1 MRISALSTFLLLVSA
16 PAHSAAPQLSELR
29 PRGAQ
34 RGAVFALTLV
44 GTGLSEEAQVLTNLP
59 GTLTRLTPP
68 KDPKR
73 RGLELPL
80 IVELDPNAPVDLYP
94 IRVQTRDGLTNLLFF
109 SVGVFPHVT
118 EEDSDNDSREMAQA
132 VEIPVTVNGT
142 LDGAD
147 RDWYRFHGEAG
158 QRLVFEAEARRAG
171 SGVDPVIR
179 VVDTAGDVIARN
191 DDARGLG
198 VDSRL
203 EITLP
208 QQADYYVEMHDS
220 RFSEQPENFYR
231 LKIGT
236 FTYAEGIFPL
246 GWKRGG
252 EVEVELSGGNLPQ
265 RVKVRP
271 DLAALAETENF
282 TSIPVPGKAGSL
294 PFRFVVSDRAETL
307 EPRGAGVK
315 TLEPSTV
322 MNGRIAEP
330 GEVDRYRLA
339 VSPGEYWQLELT
351 AASLGT
357 SQLYAL
363 LTVYDSNG
371 KQLVSAG
378 AAKPEQSPFAVVFST
393 TTGEDPSLSLTVPEK
408 VHEVLLTV
416 EDLLG
421 RGGGSYSYRLLAKK
435 EEPDFTLRLTT
446 PYVNIPLSGSASVTV
461 VAKRRGYDGPIR
473 LSIPNLPDDLLFDG
487 GNIAVRPNIAGAAQ
501 KLSFRK
507 ASFTLTPKPG
517 ARPRALDLAVWGQ
530 GVTESGEIIRRRAGG
545 PGLVT
550 AIEGAN
556 QEPFVAPWLNM
567 ALPAMVV
574 KEQPA
579 AVEVLTPRYVR
590 LILGMEHDLKWK
602 FVTRQKGIPPPPEIE
617 QSFNPSS
624 FGLNQT
630 VTEKGLDHGMFTVL
644 TTERTRPTKFDVV
657 LSGEISVDG
666 RKEIVTAPAVTFEV
680 VHGFQIDVPTEV
692 AIWAGAS
699 TQLVGRVQREP
710 EFFSPVTIRI
720 DNLPLHVSCP
730 TVEVPGDVEQ
740 FKLMCEADS
749 TAEPGEYEIEI
760 ASSSEL
766 ATRRAKRVPLRMP
779 PVKARLIVR
788 EKTAIKQHA
797 K

>member
-1 MRISALSTFLLLVSA
+1 MRISALSTFLLLVSI
-16 PAHSAAPQLSELR
+16 PAYSAGPQLSELR

-34 RGAVFALTLV
+34 RGSVFGLTLV
-44 GTGLSEEAQVLTNLP
+44 GTGLSEESQVLTNLP

-68 KDPKR
+68 KDPTR
-73 RGLELPL
+73 RGLELPF
-80 IVELDPNAPVDLYP
+80 IVELDPDAPIDLYP

-109 SVGVFPHVT
+109 SVGAFPHVT
-118 EEDSDNDSREMAQA
+118 EEESDNDSRETAQA
-132 VEIPVTVNGT
+132 VEVPVTVSGT

-147 RDWYRFHGEAG
+147 TDWYRFHGEAG

-179 VVDTAGDVIARN
+179 VVDTAGEVVARS

-203 EITLP
+203 EIILP
-208 QQADYYVEMHDS
+208 QQADYYVELHDS
-220 RFSEQPENFYR
+220 KFSEQEENFYR

-246 GWKRGG
+246 GWKRGA

-265 RVKVRP
+265 PVKVRP
-271 DLAALAETENF
+271 DLATLAESANF
-282 TSIPVPGKAGSL
+282 TSIAAPGKAGSL
-294 PFRFVVSDRAETL
+294 PFRFVVSDETETL
-307 EPRGAGVK
+307 EPRGSALK

-322 MNGRIAEP
+322 VNGRISEP

-339 VSPGEYWQLELT
+339 VSPGEYWQFELG

-363 LTVYDSNG
+363 LSVHDSGG
-371 KQLVSAG
+371 KKLVSAG
-378 AAKPEQSPFAVVFST
+378 ATKPEKSPFAVVFSS
-393 TTGEDPSLSLTVPEK
+393 TTGEDPSLSLTVPEQI
-408 VHEVLLTV
+408 HEVQLSV

-421 RGGGSYSYRLLAKK
+421 RGGGSYGYRLLAKK
-435 EEPDFTLRLTT
+435 GEPDFTLRLTT
-446 PYVNIPLSGSASVTV
+446 PYINIPLSGSASATV
-461 VAKRRGYDGPIR
+461 IANRRGYSGPIQ
-473 LSIPNLPDDLLFDG
+473 LSIPNLPDDLVFDG
-487 GNIAVRPNIAGAAQ
+487 GNIAVRPNVSGAAQ
-501 KLSFRK
+501 SLSFRK

-517 ARPRALDLAVWGQ
+517 ATPRALDLTVWGE
-530 GVTESGEIIRRRAGG
+530 GVTESGEIIRRPARG

-567 ALPAMVV
+567 DLPAMVV
-574 KEQPA
+574 KEQPTA
-579 AVEVLTPRYVR
+579 LEILTPRYVR
-590 LILGMEHDLKWK
+590 LILGMEDDLEWK
-602 FVTRQKGIPPPPEIE
+602 FISRQPGISPPQEID
-617 QSFNPSS
+617 QDFAPSS

-630 VTEKGLDHGMFTVL
+630 VTEKGLDHGVFTVL
-644 TTERTRPTKFDVV
+644 TTERTRPGRFDTV

-666 RKEIVTAPAVTFEV
+666 RKEIVTAPAITFEIV
-680 VHGFQIDVPTEV
+680 RGFRIHVPTEV
-692 AIWAGAS
+692 TMRSGAS
-699 TQLVGRVQREP
+699 TQLAGKVEREP
-710 EFFSPVTIRI
+710 EFFSPVTIRL

-740 FKLMCEADS
+740 FQLMCEAES

-766 ATRRAKRVPLRMP
+766 ATRRAKRVPLRLP
-779 PVKARLIVR
+779 PVKARLIVS
-788 EKTAIKQHA
+788 E
-797 K
+797 

>member
-1 MRISALSTFLLLVSA
+1 MRISALSALLLLVSV
-16 PAHSAAPQLSELR
+16 PAYSVGPRLSELR

-44 GTGLSEEAQVLTNLP
+44 GTGLSEDAKVLTNLP

-73 RGLELPL
+73 RGLELPF
-80 IVELDPNAPVDLYP
+80 IVELNPDAPVDLYP

-109 SVGVFPHVT
+109 SVGAFPQVT
-118 EEDSDNDSREMAQA
+118 EEESENDSRAEAQA
-132 VEIPVTVNGT
+132 VEIPVTVNGA

-147 RDWYRFHGEAG
+147 RDWYRFQGEAG
-158 QRLVFEAEARRAG
+158 QRLVFEVEARRAG

-179 VVDTAGDVIARN
+179 VVDSAGDVIARN
-191 DDARGLG
+191 DDAAGLG

-203 EITLP
+203 EVALP
-208 QQADYYVEMHDS
+208 RSGDYYVELHDS
-220 RFSEQPENFYR
+220 RFSEQQENFYR

-236 FTYAEGIFPL
+236 FTYAEAIFPL
-246 GWKRGG
+246 GWQRGG
-252 EVEVELSGGNLPQ
+252 EVEVELSGGNLAKP
-265 RVKVRP
+265 VTLRP
-271 DLAALAETENF
+271 DLALLGETGNY
-282 TSIPVPGKAGSL
+282 TSISVPGKAGSL

-307 EPRGAGVK
+307 EPQGNAVK
-315 TLEPSTV
+315 TLEPSAV

-330 GEVDRYRLA
+330 GEIDRYRLA
-339 VSPGEYWQLELT
+339 VTPGEYWQFELT

-378 AAKPEQSPFAVVFST
+378 TAKPEQSPFAVVFST

-408 VHEVLLTV
+408 VHEVQLTV

-421 RGGGSYSYRLLAKK
+421 RGGGSYGYRLLAKK
-435 EEPDFTLRLTT
+435 EEPDFTLNLTT

-461 VAKRRGYDGPIR
+461 VANRRGYNGPIR
-473 LSIPNLPDDLLFDG
+473 LSIPHLPDDLLFDG
-487 GNIAVRPNIAGAAQ
+487 GNIAVRPNVAGAART
-501 KLSFRK
+501 LSFRK
-507 ASFTLTPKPG
+507 GSFTLTPKPG
-517 ARPRALDLAVWGQ
+517 AKPRALDLTVWGQ
-530 GVTESGEIIRRRAGG
+530 GVTESGKVIRRRARG

-550 AIEGAN
+550 AVAGAN
-556 QEPFVAPWLNM
+556 QEPFVAPWLNVG
-567 ALPAMVV
+567 LPAMVV
-574 KEQPA
+574 KAQSA
-579 AVEVLTPRYVR
+579 ALEVLTPRYVR

-602 FVTRQKGIPPPPEIE
+602 FMPRQPGIAPPPEID
-617 QSFNPSS
+617 QSFAPSS

-630 VTEKGLDHGMFTVL
+630 VAGEGLDEGVFTVL
-644 TTERTRPTKFDVV
+644 TTERTRASKFDVV

-666 RKEIVTAPAVTFEV
+666 RQEVVTAPAVTFEI
-680 VHGFQIDVPTEV
+680 VHGFQIDVPTEL
-692 AIWAGAS
+692 AIRAGAS
-699 TQLVGRVQREP
+699 TALVGQLRREA
-710 EFFSPVTIRI
+710 EFFSPVTIRA

-740 FKLMCEADS
+740 FQLLCEAGS
-749 TAEPGEYEIEI
+749 SAEPGEYEIEI

-779 PVKARLIVR
+779 PVKARLIVS
-788 EKTAIKQHA
+788 EKNAVEQ
-797 K
+797 

>member
-1 MRISALSTFLLLVSA
+1 MRISALSTFLLLVSI
-16 PAHSAAPQLSELR
+16 PAYASGPQLSELR

-34 RGAVFALTLV
+34 RGSVFALTLV

-59 GTLTRLTPP
+59 GTLTRLTPSR
-68 KDPKR
+68 DPMR
-73 RGLELPL
+73 RGLELPF
-80 IVELDPNAPVDLYP
+80 IVELDPDAPIDLYP
-94 IRVQTRDGLTNLLFF
+94 IRVQTRDGLTKLLFF
-109 SVGVFPHVT
+109 SVGAFPHVT
-118 EEDSDNDSREMAQA
+118 EEESDNDSRETAQT
-132 VEIPVTVNGT
+132 VEVPVTVNGT

-179 VVDTAGDVIARN
+179 VVDTAGEVIARN

-208 QQADYYVEMHDS
+208 KQAEYYVELHDS
-220 RFSEQPENFYR
+220 KFSEQEENFYR

-236 FTYAEGIFPL
+236 FTYAEAIFPL
-246 GWKRGG
+246 GWKRGA

-265 RVKVRP
+265 PVKVRP
-271 DLAALAETENF
+271 DLATLAETANF
-282 TSIPVPGKAGSL
+282 TSIAAPGEAGSL
-294 PFRFVVSDRAETL
+294 PFRFVVSDGTETL
-307 EPRGAGVK
+307 EPPGTAVK

-322 MNGRIAEP
+322 VNGRISEP
-330 GEVDRYRLA
+330 AEVDRYRLA
-339 VSPGEYWQLELT
+339 VSPGEYWQFELS

-363 LTVYDSNG
+363 LSVHDSGG
-371 KQLVSAG
+371 KKLVSAG
-378 AAKPEQSPFAVVFST
+378 ATKPEQSPFAVVFST
-393 TTGEDPSLSLTVPEK
+393 TTGEDPSMSLTIPEQ
-408 VHEVLLTV
+408 VHEVQLSV

-421 RGGGSYSYRLLAKK
+421 RGGGSYGYRLLAKK
-435 EEPDFTLRLTT
+435 GEPDFTLRLTT
-446 PYVNIPLSGSASVTV
+446 PYINIPLSGSASATV
-461 VAKRRGYDGPIR
+461 IANRRGYSGPIQ
-473 LSIPNLPDDLLFDG
+473 LSIPNLPDDLVFDG
-487 GNIAVRPNIAGAAQ
+487 GNIAVRPNVSGAAQ
-501 KLSFRK
+501 SLSFRK

-517 ARPRALDLAVWGQ
+517 ATPRALDLTVWGE
-530 GVTESGEIIRRRAGG
+530 GVTESGEIIRRPARG

-567 ALPAMVV
+567 DLPAMVV
-574 KEQPA
+574 KEQPTTL
-579 AVEVLTPRYVR
+579 EILTPRYVR

-602 FVTRQKGIPPPPEIE
+602 FIPRQPGIPPPQEID
-617 QSFNPSS
+617 QDFAPSS

-630 VTEKGLDHGMFTVL
+630 NTEKGLDHGVFTVL
-644 TTERTRPTKFDVV
+644 TTERTRPGRFDSV

-666 RKEIVTAPAVTFEV
+666 RKEIVTAPAVTFEIV
-680 VHGFQIDVPTEV
+680 RGFQIHVPTEV
-692 AIWAGAS
+692 NVRLGAS
-699 TQLVGRVQREP
+699 TQLAGRVQREP
-710 EFFSPVTIRI
+710 EFFSPVTIRV

-740 FKLMCEADS
+740 FQLICQAEA
-749 TAEPGEYEIEI
+749 TAEPGEYKIEI

-766 ATRRAKRVPLRMP
+766 ATRRAKKVPLRIP
-779 PVKARLIVR
+779 PVKARLIVP
-788 EKTAIKQHA
+788 E
-797 K
+797 

>member
-1 MRISALSTFLLLVSA
+1 MRISALSAFLLLVSV
-16 PAHSAAPQLSELR
+16 PAHSVGPRLSELR

-34 RGAVFALTLV
+34 RGAVFELTLV
-44 GTGLSEEAQVLTNLP
+44 GTGLSEETQVLTNLP

-73 RGLELPL
+73 RGLELPF
-80 IVELDPNAPVDLYP
+80 IVELDPEAPVDLYP
-94 IRVQTRDGLTNLLFF
+94 IRVQTRDGLTNVLLF
-109 SVGVFPHVT
+109 SVGAFPHVT
-118 EEDSDNDSREMAQA
+118 EEESDNDTRETAQA
-132 VEIPVTVNGT
+132 VEVPVTVNGA

-147 RDWYRFHGEAG
+147 RDWYRFQGEAG
-158 QRLVFEAEARRAG
+158 QQLVFEVEARRAG
-171 SGVDPVIR
+171 SAVDPVIR

-208 QQADYYVEMHDS
+208 HQADYYVEMRDS
-220 RFSEQPENFYR
+220 RFSEQQENFYR
-231 LKIGT
+231 LKIGP

-265 RVKVRP
+265 PVKVRP
-271 DLAALAETENF
+271 DLAALGETENF
-282 TSIPVPGKAGSL
+282 TTIPVPGKAGSL
-294 PFRFVVSDRAETL
+294 PFRFAVSDKAEML
-307 EPRGAGVK
+307 EPRGSGVK
-315 TLEPSTV
+315 TLAPSKV
-322 MNGRIAEP
+322 VNGRVSEP

-339 VSPGEYWQLELT
+339 VSPGEYWQFELT

-371 KQLVSAG
+371 KKLVSAG
-378 AAKPEQSPFAVVFST
+378 ASKPEQNPFAVVFST
-393 TTGEDPSLSLTVPEK
+393 TTGEDPSLSLTVPEQI
-408 VHEVLLTV
+408 HEVQLTI

-421 RGGGSYSYRLLAKK
+421 RGGGSYGYRLFAKK

-461 VAKRRGYDGPIR
+461 IANRRGYSGPIQ
-473 LSIPNLPDDLLFDG
+473 LSIPNLPDDLVFDG
-487 GNIAVRPNIAGAAQ
+487 GNIAVRPNVAGAVQ
-501 KLSFRK
+501 SLSFRK

-530 GVTESGEIIRRRAGG
+530 GVTESGEIIRRRARG

-556 QEPFVAPWLNM
+556 QEPFVAPWLNV
-567 ALPAMVV
+567 ALPAMVI
-574 KEQPA
+574 KAQPA
-579 AVEVLTPRYVR
+579 ALEVLTPRYVR

-602 FVTRQKGIPPPPEIE
+602 FMPRQPGIPPPPEID
-617 QSFNPSS
+617 QSFEPSR
-624 FGLNQT
+624 FGLNQ
-630 VTEKGLDHGMFTVL
+630 VLTEKGLDHGMFTVL

-680 VHGFQIDVPTEV
+680 VHGFQVHVPTEV
-692 AIWAGAS
+692 SMRIGAS
-699 TQLVGRVQREP
+699 TQLVGKVHREP
-710 EFFSPVTIRI
+710 EFFSPVTIRV

-740 FKLMCEADS
+740 FKLMCDAGS

-779 PVKARLIVR
+779 PVKARLIVS
-788 EKTAIKQHA
+788 EKAAIKQHA

>member
-1 MRISALSTFLLLVSA
+1 MRISAVSVFLLLVSV

-171 SGVDPVIR
+171 SAVDPVIR
-179 VVDTAGDVIARN
+179 VVDSAGNVIARN

-203 EITLP
+203 EVALP
-208 QQADYYVEMHDS
+208 RSGDYYVELHDS
-220 RFSEQPENFYR
+220 RFSEQQENFYR

-252 EVEVELSGGNLPQ
+252 EVEVEFSGGNLAKP
-265 RVKVRP
+265 VTVRP
-271 DLAALAETENF
+271 DLALLGETGNY

-294 PFRFVVSDRAETL
+294 PFRFVVSDRTETL

-371 KQLVSAG
+371 KQLVSTG

-421 RGGGSYSYRLLAKK
+421 RGGSSYSYRLLAKK

-461 VAKRRGYDGPIR
+461 VVKRRGYDGPIR

-617 QSFNPSS
+617 QSFDPSS

-630 VTEKGLDHGMFTVL
+630 VTEKGLDQGMFTVL

-680 VHGFQIDVPTEV
+680 VHGFQIDVPAEV
-692 AIWAGAS
+692 TIRVGAS
-699 TQLVGRVQREP
+699 TQLVGRVHREP
-710 EFFSPVTIRI
+710 EFFSPLTIRI

-730 TVEVPGDVEQ
+730 TVEVPGDVER